1 MSLQDSVMTAL
12 KTAMK
17 SKDSVALTALRSIKS
32 AILLARTSGSDVAI
46 TEEDEFKLLQKLVK
60 QRRDSAS
67 IFTDQNRLDLA
78 EPELA
83 EVEVISQFLPQML
96 EASEV
101 ENVVLETIDSL
112 GASGMKDMGRVMGVV
127 SKTLAGKTDG
137 KTSSLSNYI
146 NFSSEPNKLFK
157 MFKL

>member
-12 KTAMK
+12 KAAMK
-17 SKDSVALTALRSIKS
+17 SKDTIALTALRSIKS
-32 AILLARTSGSDVAI
+32 AILLARTSGSDAAL

-60 QRRDSAS
+60 QRRDSAA
-67 IFTDQNRLDLA
+67 IFMEQNRSDLA

-83 EVEVISQFLPQML
+83 EAEVISQFLPQML
-96 EASEV
+96 EESEV
-101 ENVVLETIDSL
+101 EKVVVATIASL

-137 KTSSLSNYI
+137 KTISTLVKAKLS
-146 NFSSEPNKLFK
+146 
-157 MFKL
+157 

>member
-17 SKDSVALTALRSIKS
+17 SKDTVALTSLRSIKS
-32 AILLARTSGSDVAI
+32 AILLARTSGADVAM
-46 TEEDEFKLLQKLVK
+46 TEEDEFKILQKLVK

-67 IFTDQNRLDLA
+67 IFTEQNRLDLA
-78 EPELA
+78 EHELA

-101 ENVVLETIDSL
+101 EKVVVETIASL

-127 SKTLAGKTDG
+127 SKILAGKTDG
-137 KTSSLSNYI
+137 KTISTLVKAKLS
-146 NFSSEPNKLFK
+146 
-157 MFKL
+157 

>member
-12 KTAMK
+12 KVAMK
-17 SKDSVALTALRSIKS
+17 SKDTVALTALRSIKS
-32 AILLARTSGSDVAI
+32 AILLARTSGSDAEL

-60 QRRDSAS
+60 QRRDSSA
-67 IFTDQNRLDLA
+67 IFTEQNRSDLA

-96 EASEV
+96 DISEV
-101 ENVVLETIDSL
+101 EKVVVDTIASL
-112 GASGMKDMGRVMGVV
+112 GASGMKDMGLVMGVV

-137 KTSSLSNYI
+137 KTISTLVKAKLS
-146 NFSSEPNKLFK
+146 
-157 MFKL
+157 

>member
-17 SKDSVALTALRSIKS
+17 SKDTVALTALRSIKS
-32 AILLARTSGSDVAI
+32 AILLARTSGSDSEL

-60 QRRDSAS
+60 QRRDSAA
-67 IFTDQNRLDLA
+67 IFTEQNRSDLA

-96 EASEV
+96 DISEV
-101 ENVVLETIDSL
+101 EKVVVDTIAFL

-137 KTSSLSNYI
+137 KTISTLVKAKLS
-146 NFSSEPNKLFK
+146 
-157 MFKL
+157 

>member
-12 KTAMK
+12 KAAMK
-17 SKDSVALTALRSIKS
+17 SKDTVALTALRSVKS
-32 AILLARTSGSDVAI
+32 AILLAQTSGSGAELNEA
-46 TEEDEFKLLQKLVK
+46 EEIKLLQKLVK
-60 QRRDSAS
+60 QRRDSAA

-96 EASEV
+96 EESEV
-101 ENVVLETIDSL
+101 EKVVVETIASL

-137 KTSSLSNYI
+137 KTISTLVKAKLS
-146 NFSSEPNKLFK
+146 
-157 MFKL
+157 

>member
-17 SKDSVALTALRSIKS
+17 SKDTVALTSLRSIKS
-32 AILLARTSGSDVAI
+32 AILLARTSGADVAM
-46 TEEDEFKLLQKLVK
+46 TEEDEFKILQKLVK

-67 IFTDQNRLDLA
+67 IFTEQNRLDLA
-78 EPELA
+78 EHELA

-101 ENVVLETIDSL
+101 EKVVIETINSL

-127 SKTLAGKTDG
+127 SKILAGKTDG
-137 KTSSLSNYI
+137 KTISTLVKAKLS
-146 NFSSEPNKLFK
+146 
-157 MFKL
+157 

>member
-12 KTAMK
+12 KAAMK
-17 SKDSVALTALRSIKS
+17 SKDTVALTALRSVKS
-32 AILLARTSGSDVAI
+32 AILLAQTSGSGADLNEA
-46 TEEDEFKLLQKLVK
+46 DEFKLLQKLVK
-60 QRRDSAS
+60 QRRDSAA
-67 IFTDQNRLDLA
+67 IFTEQNRLDLA

-96 EASEV
+96 EESEV
-101 ENVVLETIDSL
+101 EKVVVETIASL

-137 KTSSLSNYI
+137 KTISTLVKAKLS
-146 NFSSEPNKLFK
+146 
-157 MFKL
+157 